1 MNGKDIRHYIH
12 YIITI
17 YLLFGG
23 MLTNNLYYVQI
34 HFYVTFLTVLHWLT
48 NNGQCF
54 ISQMDYDET
63 QEPNGYTKHILEK
76 LGLKTDKQTVKIIAY
91 GSILIPCFYSL
102 YKLNQNSIRPYL
114 II

>member
-1 MNGKDIRHYIH
+1 MNGKDIRHYLH

-23 MLTNNLYYVQI
+23 ILTNNLYYINI
-34 HFYVTFLTVLHWLT
+34 HFYVTFFTVIHWLT

-54 ISQMDYDET
+54 ISEMDYDKT
-63 QEPNGYTKHILEK
+63 EPNGYTKHLLEK
-76 LGLKTDKQTVKIIAY
+76 LGLASNQKTVQLIAY
-91 GSILIPCFYSL
+91 GSVLIPCFYSL
-102 YKLNQNSIRPYL
+102 YKLNRSGVRPYL